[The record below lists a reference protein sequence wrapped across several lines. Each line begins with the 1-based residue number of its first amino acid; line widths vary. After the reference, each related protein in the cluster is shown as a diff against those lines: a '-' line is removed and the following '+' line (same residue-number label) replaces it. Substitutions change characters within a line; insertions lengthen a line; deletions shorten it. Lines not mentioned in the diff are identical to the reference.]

1 MEHTLATPN
10 TATAPSRPLTPSWS
24 LGGSRFVR
32 RWQVIAEIGREAFIG
47 LMRNRMR
54 AGLSMLGIS
63 WGIVS
68 VVMLLAYGEGF
79 NQALLRGFQGAF
91 SDGVTIMFAGQTSMQ
106 AGGERAGRR
115 IQFRMADA
123 EAIAEL
129 PLVKA
134 WSPEFMQDLNVVW
147 DTKQATF
154 RARAVNEAFGRI
166 RSQVVASGRFLDS
179 EDVRLQR
186 RVVFLGSEVAR
197 KLFGNIPPVGQ
208 QVRIKGIPFDVIG
221 VGKQKIQL
229 ANYGRPDRES
239 LFIPYTTA
247 GQVWNT
253 EYLSDIVFQEVD
265 PTLHERVRGQVMD
278 VLGKRLR
285 FNPKDER
292 AVRTFGSAESQKIIG
307 GIVLGLKLVMSFIGI
322 LTLAIGGVG
331 VMNIM
336 FVSVT
341 ERTREIGLRK
351 AVGARRRA
359 ILMQFLLEGLVT
371 TFAGGAAGVALSY
384 VLVWMLSPRPF
395 LSELMD
401 DASRTG
407 DIQLILSLELVG
419 ICTGVLVLVGLVSS
433 FLPALRAARMDPIE
447 ALRYE

>member
-1 MEHTLATPN
+1 MEQIQTLVG
-10 TATAPSRPLTPSWS
+10 SWTFRS
-24 LGGSRFVR
+24 SGFVR
-32 RWQVIAEIGREAFIG
+32 RWQLLVAIVCEAFVG
-47 LMRNRMR
+47 LMRNRVR

-91 SDGVTIMFAGQTSMQ
+91 SDGVTIMFPGQTSMQ

-115 IQFRMADA
+115 VQFRMADA
-123 EAIAEL
+123 AAIGEL

-134 WSPEFMQDLNVVW
+134 WSPEFMQDVNVVW

-154 RARAVNEAFGRI
+154 RARAVTEAFGRI
-166 RSQVVASGRFLDS
+166 RSQIVDTGRFLDA

-208 QVRIKGIPFDVIG
+208 QVRIRGIAFDVIG

-229 ANYGRPDRES
+229 SNYGRPDRES
-239 LFIPYTTA
+239 VFIPYTTA

-253 EYLSDIVFQEVD
+253 EYVSDIVFQEVD
-265 PTLHERVRGQVMD
+265 PTLHERVLAQVME

-285 FNPKDER
+285 VNPKDDR
-292 AVRTFGSAESQKIIG
+292 AVRTFGSAESQQIIG

-359 ILMQFLLEGLVT
+359 ILMQFLCEGLVT

-384 VLVWMLSPRPF
+384 ALVWLFSPRPF

-401 DASRTG
+401 DATGSG
-407 DIQLILSLELVG
+407 DIHLILSLELVG
-419 ICTGVLVLVGLVSS
+419 ICTAILVLVGLVSS
-433 FLPALRAARMDPIE
+433 LLPALRAARMDPIE